1 MAAMIWYYPPELA
14 IALTGFVHFVNSALK
29 SALNRSVNWKI
40 VLVFGLPSLLAA
52 VIGSV
57 FLTMLSNKTLI
68 LFDLTETLLTRPVSL
83 LKFIIGFFMMSFSI
97 LELTLKGKSS
107 ALPLWLGGALSGFMG
122 GLSGHQGALRSV
134 FLMNRVGEVSA
145 FVSTAAFIG
154 LMTDVSRNSI
164 YLVNLNW
171 GTVDIPQLVLTVIAA
186 AAGVLIGTRLLKK
199 ITFGFIQTVVSIGLF
214 ILGSATVT
222 GLI

>member
-1 MAAMIWYYPPELA
+1 
-14 IALTGFVHFVNSALK
+14 
-29 SALNRSVNWKI
+29 
-40 VLVFGLPSLLAA
+40 
-52 VIGSV
+52 
-57 FLTMLSNKTLI
+57 MLSNKTLI

-164 YLVNLNW
+164 YLVSLNW

-199 ITFGFIQTVVSIGLF
+199 ITFGFIQTMVSMCLF
-214 ILGSATVT
+214 LLGSAIIT